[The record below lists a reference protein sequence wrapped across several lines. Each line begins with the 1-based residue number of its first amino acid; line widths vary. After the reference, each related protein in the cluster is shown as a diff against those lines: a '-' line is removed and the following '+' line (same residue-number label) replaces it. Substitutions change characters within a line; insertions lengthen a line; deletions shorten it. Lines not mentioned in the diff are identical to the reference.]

1 MYLIEYQKANGDILY
16 RTRNTLPSSGI
27 GEKTSMGW
35 LVKDIKYKFNN
46 KYYSASDYHRLQSKL
61 KSILK
66 TKRIIYRLIKKYA
79 FIIILFISIYLFK

>member
-16 RTRNTLPSSGI
+16 RTRNTLPNSRI

-66 TKRIIYRLIKKYA
+66 TKRIIYRFIKKYA
-79 FIIILFISIYLFK
+79 FIIIVFIPIYLFK

>member
-16 RTRNTLPSSGI
+16 RTRNTLPNSGI

-46 KYYSASDYHRLQSKL
+46 KYYSASDYYRLQSKH
-61 KSILK
+61 KSTYK
-66 TKRIIYRLIKKYA
+66 TKRMIYRLIKKYA
-79 FIIILFISIYLFK
+79 FIIIVFIPIYLFK